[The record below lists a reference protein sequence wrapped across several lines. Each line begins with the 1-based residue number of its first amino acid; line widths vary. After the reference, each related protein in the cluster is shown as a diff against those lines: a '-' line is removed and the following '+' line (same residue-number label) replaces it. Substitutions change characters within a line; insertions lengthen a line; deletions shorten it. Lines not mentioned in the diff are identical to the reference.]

1 MNAIQIKLQA
11 QENKI
16 LGEEL
21 AKVRAKN
28 KADAAHQIKEVD
40 DKFFRMFSD
49 ATCNRVADEF
59 GAELIRAYYLGDT
72 SKQLALIKKMIEKEE
87 LEIAEDA
94 SEGALEAL
102 SDQMLRDVYDRNFAM
117 QWGRLA

>member
-1 MNAIQIKLQA
+1 MNAIQIKLQSE
-11 QENKI
+11 QNKV

-28 KADAAHQIKEVD
+28 KADAAHQVAEVD
-40 DKFFRMFSD
+40 EKFFKMFSD
-49 ATCNRVADEF
+49 ATCNRVADQF

-72 SKQLALIKKMIEKEE
+72 NKQLALIKKMIEKEE
-87 LEIAEDA
+87 LEMAEDA

-102 SDQMLRDVYDRNFAM
+102 SDQMLRDVYDRNFAV
-117 QWGRLA
+117 QWGSLA